1 MAIFQF
7 RRGKHT
13 TSQRAVSPLQV
24 VPATRPD
31 NTSATY
37 SIVDSLGAE
46 AVSQTVNAISA
57 VIANAP
63 KRLIERVRRV
73 SPDLAFDFAKKF
85 WFSQEIFEFVN
96 RYFEDIDDISD
107 EDVREFLTQCRNII
121 DDHAHLLELDDYKI
135 HKRSLTRLRAAD
147 RAALEDFYT
156 SYFVSIRKLNRVLF
170 RELAATASEAG
181 AASTI
186 LVGLFDQAL
195 GAIRDIRDL
204 CQNVANAGR

>member
-7 RRGKHT
+7 RRSKHS
-13 TSQRAVSPLQV
+13 TSQRTVSPLKV
-24 VPATRPD
+24 VPATTRD
-31 NTSATY
+31 NTSAAY
-37 SIVDSLGAE
+37 SIIDSLGAE

-73 SPDLAFDFAKKF
+73 SPDLSFDFAKKF
-85 WFSQEIFEFVN
+85 WFSQEMFEFVN
-96 RYFEDIDDISD
+96 RYFENIENISD
-107 EDVREFLTQCRNII
+107 DDVREFLTQCRNII
-121 DDHAHLLELDDYKI
+121 DDHAHLLELDDYKL
-135 HKRSLTRLRAAD
+135 HKRSLARLRADD

-170 RELAATASEAG
+170 RELAASASENETAS
-181 AASTI
+181 SI